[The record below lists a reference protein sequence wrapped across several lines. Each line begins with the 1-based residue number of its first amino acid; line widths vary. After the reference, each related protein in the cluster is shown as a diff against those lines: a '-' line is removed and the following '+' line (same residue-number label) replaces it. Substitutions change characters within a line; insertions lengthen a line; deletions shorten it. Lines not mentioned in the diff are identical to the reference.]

1 MTGITLKGLVVSRFG
16 SAANMARV
24 IGWSDTKAC
33 DITSGRRVPRA
44 EDMETLTEALG
55 INNADDFVTI
65 FFPEQ
70 SKNWTAPTEKN

>member
-16 SAANMARV
+16 SATNMAQA
-24 IGWSDTKAC
+24 IGWSDTKAR
-33 DITSGRRVPRA
+33 DITSGRRAPRA
-44 EDMETLTEALG
+44 EDMERLTEALG

-70 SKNWTAPTEKN
+70 SNNWTTSPDKN